1 MEFRIVV
8 TKKGTAVINV
18 YGTDY
23 TLPPVHHSLLWYKT
37 CCGGKWS
44 KLSDDDFA
52 TIKLLS
58 EQCCYGKKKEF
69 RYSFFPIKVL
79 GY

>member
-8 TKKGTAVINV
+8 TKKGTAVINE

-23 TLPPVHHSLLWYKT
+23 TLAPVHHSLFWHKA

-44 KLSDDDFA
+44 KLSDNDFTA
-52 TIKLLS
+52 IELLS
-58 EQCCYGKKKEF
+58 KRCGYGKKK
-69 RYSFFPIKVL
+69 RV
-79 GY
+79 